1 MTPTIEVAAQTLDF
15 LGEGVIWN
23 PTDQSVYWVDA
34 FAPKIHRYTPSTKEV
49 SSWTMPEVIGSLVFD
64 RHGTIVAGLASGF
77 YRITLE
83 PLVLT
88 PIVNPQSG
96 PNVIFNDG
104 KCDRRGR
111 YLVGTM
117 DSNIVPDAGTL
128 WRLDDDLTCEAV
140 DTGFT
145 IPNGLAW
152 SPDDRVMYAAD
163 TPKEV
168 VYAYDYDIETGRAAN
183 KRVHIST
190 AEREGRVDGA
200 TVDRES
206 CYWAALVHEGAV
218 CRFAPD
224 GQEIGRIDLP
234 VRHPT
239 MCTFGGPELDW
250 LFVVSARRFLDR
262 EGLEEQPLA
271 GALFIIRDL
280 DATGLAEPFF
290 AG

>member
-1 MTPTIEVAAQTLDF
+1 MMPSIETAAQTHDL

-23 PTDQSVYWVDA
+23 PEDQTVYWVDA
-34 FAPKIHRYTPSTKEV
+34 FGPKVHRYDPATQQV

-64 RHGTIVAGLASGF
+64 RHGSIVAGLASGF
-77 YRITLE
+77 YRVSLD
-83 PLVLT
+83 PLALT
-88 PIVNPQSG
+88 PIINPHKCQEM
-96 PNVIFNDG
+96 IFNDG

-117 DSNIVPDAGTL
+117 DPNIKPNAGTM
-128 WRLDDDLTCEAV
+128 WRLESDLTCDVV

-168 VYAYDYDIETGRAAN
+168 VYAYDYDIETGRAGN

-190 AEREGRVDGA
+190 ADRKGRVDGA
-200 TVDRES
+200 TVDQES
-206 CYWAALVHEGAV
+206 CYWAAMVHEGAV
-218 CRFAPD
+218 CRFSPD
-224 GQEIGRIDLP
+224 GREIAKIELP
-234 VRHPT
+234 VQHPT
-239 MCTFGGPELDW
+239 MCTFGGPNLDW
-250 LFVVSARRFLDR
+250 LFVVTARKFLDPSAQQR
-262 EGLEEQPLA
+262 QPDA
-271 GALFIIRDL
+271 GSLFIVRDL
-280 DATGLAEPFF
+280 GVAGIAEPFF